1 MKIRVGFGYDV
12 HQLVEGRD
20 FILGGIKVDHYKGAL
35 GHSDADVLIHALMD
49 ALLGALSLGSIG
61 DHFPDTDPT
70 YKGADSKK
78 LLEHVVQLIHKKGYR
93 VENIDSVILC
103 EAPKLKPYI
112 ETMRQRLAT
121 LLGVSIDAVG
131 IKATTTEKLGYVGRG
146 EGIAAEAVVLLKKA

>member
-1 MKIRVGFGYDV
+1 MRIGIGYDV
-12 HQLVEGRD
+12 HQLIPGRKLIMGGVEIPYD
-20 FILGGIKVDHYKGAL
+20 KGLL

-61 DHFPDTDPT
+61 DHFPDTDPA

-78 LLEHVVQLIHKKGYR
+78 LLEHVVQLIHKKEYR
-93 VENIDSVILC
+93 VENIDSVLLC

-112 ETMRQRLAT
+112 ETMRQRLAAI
-121 LLGVSIDAVG
+121 LEVPLDAVG

>member
-1 MKIRVGFGYDV
+1 MRIGIGYDV
-12 HQLVEGRD
+12 HQLVSGRKL
-20 FILGGIKVDHYKGAL
+20 IMGGVEIPYDKGLL